1 MTTIEA
7 TTAEQAAQLW
17 GEWAAA
23 GRHLSRVLA
32 SQGSDFDSAL
42 KSARAATYDRAV
54 ALLHANPDLEQAA
67 QLMMNHAA
75 ESLVRTPP
83 LIGFDAAAIRYTV
96 ARTWQRCALMLDPS
110 LTEVQPLWT
119 ER

>member
-1 MTTIEA
+1 MPTVTVD
-7 TTAEQAAQLW
+7 AQEVAKLW
-17 GEWAAA
+17 EMWAAA
-23 GRHLSRVLA
+23 GRHQSRALA

-42 KSARAATYDRAV
+42 KSARAATYDRAAAV
-54 ALLHANPDLEQAA
+54 LHANPDVEEAA
-67 QLMMNHAA
+67 LLMMKNAA

-83 LIGFDAAAIRYTV
+83 LIGFDQAAIRYTV

-119 ER
+119 DH

>member
-1 MTTIEA
+1 MPAVTDDEKD
-7 TTAEQAAQLW
+7 AARLW
-17 GEWAAA
+17 TEWAAA

-42 KSARAATYDRAV
+42 KTARAATYDRAV
-54 ALLHANPDLEQAA
+54 ALLHTHPDPEQAA
-67 QLMMNHAA
+67 QLMMKNAA
-75 ESLVRTPP
+75 ESLVRTAP
-83 LIGFDAAAIRYTV
+83 LIGFDQAAIRYTV

-110 LTEVQPLWT
+110 LDEIQPRWL